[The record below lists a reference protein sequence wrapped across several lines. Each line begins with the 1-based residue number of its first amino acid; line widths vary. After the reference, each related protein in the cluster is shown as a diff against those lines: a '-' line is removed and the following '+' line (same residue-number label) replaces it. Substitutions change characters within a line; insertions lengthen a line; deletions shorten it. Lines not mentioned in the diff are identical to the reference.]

1 MVDRQLASELW
12 YHGLL
17 PREDIKMM
25 LRNNGDFLV
34 RTTEPVPGQP
44 RAFVLSVM
52 FRQEL
57 EDQGIKHFVI
67 TNLPSGKFSI
77 EKYAFDSVS
86 QMVEHHLNKKDSI
99 SRLPVDYR
107 QMKLYYERQ
116 YCDKI
121 GNTHMK
127 MLN

>member
-1 MVDRQLASELW
+1 MRPKPKGAKVLKNLVELKKNNTVINSSDDNMVDRQLASELW

-34 RTTEPVPGQP
+34 RTTEPVAGQP

-57 EDQGIKHFVI
+57 EDQGV
-67 TNLPSGKFSI
+67 
-77 EKYAFDSVS
+77 
-86 QMVEHHLNKKDSI
+86 
-99 SRLPVDYR
+99 RLRCAMSSELDGLETRMSKAQNRKRCV
-107 QMKLYYERQ
+107 MMSWESTK
-116 YCDKI
+116 
-121 GNTHMK
+121 
-127 MLN
+127 

>member
-17 PREDIKMM
+17 PREDIKVSEPQRSKGPTDSEMPRMFQMM

-34 RTTEPVPGQP
+34 RTTEPVAGQP

-57 EDQGIKHFVI
+57 EDQGVI
-67 TNLPSGKFSI
+67 
-77 EKYAFDSVS
+77 SVS
-86 QMVEHHLNKKDSI
+86 LS
-99 SRLPVDYR
+99 L
-107 QMKLYYERQ
+107 
-116 YCDKI
+116 
-121 GNTHMK
+121 
-127 MLN
+127 